1 MRAFRF
7 RAQAALDLRQREDD
21 AAKRACAEAEG
32 WLLAARA
39 RLDRGR
45 IELVDAQAAHEVHS
59 GQGAAHHE
67 REWYRFWIAGLEQ
80 SVGRAGD
87 DVARFEAELASR
99 RKARQAT
106 RQRVDALE
114 RFKEKARQVWEAAVL
129 AEEQR
134 LMDAAGT
141 ARFVAQRRTLALEQS
156 ATGDRT

>member
-32 WLLAARA
+32 WLLGARA
-39 RLDRGR
+39 QAAGART
-45 IELVDAQAAHEVHS
+45 ELAGAQAAHEVHS
-59 GQGAAHHE
+59 GVGAAHHE

-80 SVGRAGD
+80 SVGRAAD
-87 DVARFEAELASR
+87 DVARFEAELATR
-99 RKARQAT
+99 RRARLVT

-114 RFKEKARQVWEAAVL
+114 RFRQKARLAWEVAVL

>member
-1 MRAFRF
+1 MKPFRF

-32 WLLAARA
+32 WLLEARA
-39 RLDRGR
+39 RTARAR
-45 IELVDAQAAHEVHS
+45 AELAGGQAAHKLHCGE
-59 GQGAAHHE
+59 GTAHHD

-80 SVGRAGD
+80 SACRAAE
-87 DVARFEAELASR
+87 DVARFEAELAAR
-99 RKARQAT
+99 RGARQAT

-114 RFKEKARQVWEAAVL
+114 RFKGKARQAWEAAVL

-141 ARFVAQRRTLALEQS
+141 ARFVAQRRALALEQS
-156 ATGDRT
+156 ATGDGT

>member
-32 WLLAARA
+32 WLLGA
-39 RLDRGR
+39 RGR
-45 IELVDAQAAHEVHS
+45 ERDARRALGDGQAAYGLHS
-59 GQGAAHHE
+59 GKGTTPHE
-67 REWYRFWIAGLEQ
+67 QEWYRFWIAGLEQ
-80 SVGRAGD
+80 AVVAAAA
-87 DVARFEAELASR
+87 DVARFQAELDTR
-99 RKARQAT
+99 RTARQVT

-114 RFKEKARQVWEAAVL
+114 RFKQKARLVHEAAVL

-141 ARFVAQRRTLALEQS
+141 ARFVAQRRALAFE
-156 ATGDRT
+156 